1 LICGAFI
8 YMDIK
13 RGCVYFFRHI
23 GLTPV
28 KIGYSTNESPIER
41 FNQFKTYAPYG
52 SEILGFV
59 ILSNAKEIET
69 LLHQKYANKR
79 LSGEWFEITIEE
91 VQKEVDFYS
100 NVSDIEERNNFQIA
114 WAKEINN
121 KKNKIVEDLDKEK
134 KLEEKIRLK
143 IQKEFLQGSK
153 VNQTSKKDYF
163 FKLYET
169 DKNLNR
175 LQTAKKFQ
183 VSRKTIQDWIKLYE
197 SKFNTKKAR

>member
-1 LICGAFI
+1 MEIE
-8 YMDIK
+8 

-28 KIGYSTNESPIER
+28 KIGYSSNESPINR

-59 ILSNAKEIET
+59 ILTNAKEIET
-69 LLHQKYANKR
+69 ILHQKYANKR

-114 WAKEINN
+114 WANEINN
-121 KKNKIVEDLDKEK
+121 KKNKVKNEISGLKQKESKEDLFIKKYTQNK
-134 KLEEKIRLK
+134 KLNITHEAK
-143 IQKEFLQGSK
+143 
-153 VNQTSKKDYF
+153 YF
-163 FKLYET
+163 E
-169 DKNLNR
+169 
-175 LQTAKKFQ
+175 
-183 VSRKTIQDWIKLYE
+183 VSRRCIYDWIKKYNE
-197 SKFNTKKAR
+197 KNRYV